1 MLKLIRESIVQ
12 AGLRAADGLLDMPVF
27 SALGWLLILC
37 LLFWAGL
44 IRWAI
49 EIM

>member
-1 MLKLIRESIVQ
+1 MLKRISGSVVKASLWVME
-12 AGLRAADGLLDMPVF
+12 GLLDMPVF